1 MRYTIRIKRQENKEA
16 KPFWQEFEIEAEGEL
31 SIAAMLNELNARQ
44 KLTDKSGKE
53 AEPISWE
60 CGCMVK
66 KCGACA
72 MRINGLPELA
82 CSTFLQSLKGKVIV
96 LEPLSK
102 FPVVKDLIVDR
113 SVVFENLKKINLWLE
128 SDAYMTEYTHEIRY
142 QSARCL
148 MCGCCLE
155 VCPNFDF
162 GKDFAGAIAPV
173 NAYRIL
179 NEEQDTSHHEQIAEK
194 YRKHY
199 FEGCGKSLSCQ
210 NICPAGIPVKDG
222 IIRKNPVTGT
232 LGDYGAAAKEKEALT
247 LEQQE
252 KLLKFVE
259 NSKVYKPHLPM
270 MQIMFGACLRISE
283 TIGLT
288 WSDVD
293 MKNREIH
300 VNGQLVYYEGEEGYC
315 FHDSETKTDAG
326 IRTIPMTQTVYDA
339 FRKQKELNLMLGLQ
353 SNVEI
358 GKRSGFIFNTKH
370 GRPIMPAGVNS
381 FLKNIVNAYN
391 KRETILAENE
401 NREPELMPHISAHIL
416 RHTGCTRL
424 GENNV
429 NPKVM
434 QYVMGHSDAKIT
446 MNIYNHIAEMA
457 HVENEMSKMNLPETV
472 PAVV

>member
-31 SIAAMLNELNARQ
+31 SIAAVLNELNARQ

-179 NEEQDTSHHEQIAEK
+179 H
-194 YRKHY
+194 
-199 FEGCGKSLSCQ
+199 
-210 NICPAGIPVKDG
+210 
-222 IIRKNPVTGT
+222 
-232 LGDYGAAAKEKEALT
+232 
-247 LEQQE
+247 
-252 KLLKFVE
+252 
-259 NSKVYKPHLPM
+259 
-270 MQIMFGACLRISE
+270 
-283 TIGLT
+283 
-288 WSDVD
+288 
-293 MKNREIH
+293 
-300 VNGQLVYYEGEEGYC
+300 
-315 FHDSETKTDAG
+315 
-326 IRTIPMTQTVYDA
+326 
-339 FRKQKELNLMLGLQ
+339 
-353 SNVEI
+353 
-358 GKRSGFIFNTKH
+358 
-370 GRPIMPAGVNS
+370 
-381 FLKNIVNAYN
+381 
-391 KRETILAENE
+391 
-401 NREPELMPHISAHIL
+401 
-416 RHTGCTRL
+416 
-424 GENNV
+424 
-429 NPKVM
+429 
-434 QYVMGHSDAKIT
+434 T
-446 MNIYNHIAEMA
+446 MN
-457 HVENEMSKMNLPETV
+457 K
-472 PAVV
+472 